1 MLKPLLNKIS
11 VRVDVVPLLAKGFVY
26 IVQFLELLFD
36 NPVLSPVRSE
46 AFLIW
51 DDNSQ
56 RFEDHDVL
64 ILLAK

>member
-1 MLKPLLNKIS
+1 MQYLNQIS
-11 VRVDVVPLLAKGFVY
+11 FRVDVVPVHAKGPVY

-51 DDNSQ
+51 HDKTQ
-56 RFEDHDVL
+56 RFEDHDVFIWL
-64 ILLAK
+64 